1 MPKPVSS
8 QTITCASPVPPS
20 VRPSFEVPPL
30 ACDCHAHV
38 YGFPPHYAPDGD
50 QRYIPSDDSQAPDY
64 LRMLRSLGIQRAV
77 LVQPTIYRDN
87 QVTLD
92 GMDVL
97 RAAGIDARG
106 IALVDPAVEPAEIA
120 RLDAAGIR
128 GVRIHLRE
136 ASAPRDHE
144 TRFLKQ
150 LDLLAERIKPFGWH
164 LQLHVHGNRL
174 RGLRGWIAGLPV
186 PLVLDHFGRIDLKRA
201 ADDPNYDVLLRLL
214 AEQNCWV
221 KLSAVNRFD
230 DPAPPYPSLRS
241 AVQELIAFAPDRLLW
256 GTDWPHSSFKGAMP
270 SDAALLDVLAYW
282 TPDASIRHR
291 ILVANP
297 ERLYFST
304 RPA

>member
-1 MPKPVSS
+1 MFKPISP
-8 QTITCASPVPPS
+8 QAITCVSPIPPS
-20 VRPSFEVPPL
+20 VRPSFEVPPR

-38 YGFPPHYAPDGD
+38 YGFPPHYEPGGD
-50 QRYIPSDDSQAPDY
+50 KRYIPSADSQVQDY
-64 LRMLRSLGIQRAV
+64 VRMLQSLGIQRAV

-106 IALVDPAVEPAEIA
+106 IALVDPAVDSPEIA

-136 ASAPRDHE
+136 ASVPRGQDA
-144 TRFLKQ
+144 RIMKQ
-150 LDLLAERIKPFGWH
+150 LDPLIERIGPFGWH

-174 RGLRGWIAGLPV
+174 QGLREWVAGLPV
-186 PLVLDHFGRIDLKRA
+186 PVVLDHFGRVDLKRA
-201 ADDPNYDVLLRLL
+201 AQDPGYEVLLRMLS
-214 AEQNCWV
+214 EQNCWV

-230 DPAPPYPSLRS
+230 DPTPPYPSLRS

-270 SDAALLDVLAYW
+270 SDAALLDILAYW
-282 TPDASIRHR
+282 TADASVRHR

-304 RPA
+304 RTA